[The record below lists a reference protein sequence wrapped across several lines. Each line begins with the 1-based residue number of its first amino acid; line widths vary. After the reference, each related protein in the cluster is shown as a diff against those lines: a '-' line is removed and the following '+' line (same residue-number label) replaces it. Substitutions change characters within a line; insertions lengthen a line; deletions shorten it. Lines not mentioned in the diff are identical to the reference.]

1 MYLQDSLDK
10 VNSNQHVIEVFG
22 LGYVGFP
29 LAVRL
34 AISGHKVFGIDT
46 DSKKIENLKKNFIMT
61 SHHELAEAFS
71 SSIQSGNFIPVIA
84 PEKSNLPKVGIICVP
99 TPIPDGKNNSET
111 YVFSAVKNFLDT
123 AKKGDIIIL
132 ESSVRVGTTNEVIK
146 MIENRGYTVGVDFG
160 AGFCPER
167 IDPLN
172 QKWKLENIPRVIF
185 ASDDIT
191 FEISKKI
198 YSSVN
203 NSNLHRVSSPKVA
216 EAVKSFENTFR
227 LVNISL
233 VNELA
238 ILCDKLGISVNEV
251 MSAASTKPFGFMPF
265 TSGAG
270 VGGHC
275 VPKDPTFLLDSGKQ
289 IGMNFS
295 SIENALEINTMIPKY
310 VAESIQSILQKYNLT
325 NSVLICGLAYKPD
338 IEDMRDSP
346 GFKIANNLAK
356 RNIETIAYDPY
367 YDHNL
372 EKKYL
377 IENNLEKL
385 NFKIINTLDD
395 EFIKNFGCIC
405 IVQHHTKIKNYLDE
419 IYKKSLVQFIY
430 DCQNQMSFN
439 PKSKTILRGL
449 GSNSLT
455 FESFSAIKHVQE
467 KSSS

>member
-1 MYLQDSLDK
+1 MSLQDSLDA

-29 LAVRL
+29 LAIRL

-46 DSKKIENLKKNFIMT
+46 DHKKIENLKKNSLMG
-61 SHHELAEAFS
+61 SHHELGEALS
-71 SSIQSGNFIPVIA
+71 SSLASGNFTPLTA
-84 PEKSNLPKVGIICVP
+84 PQKSNLLKIGIICVP
-99 TPIPDGKNNSET
+99 TPVPDGKNNSET
-111 YVFSAVKNFLDT
+111 YVYSAMNSILDT
-123 AKKGDIIIL
+123 SKKGDIVIL
-132 ESSVRVGTTNEVIK
+132 ESSVRVGTTDQVIK
-146 MIENRGYTVGVDFG
+146 LIKNRGYTVGVDFG
-160 AGFCPER
+160 VGFCPER

-185 ASDDIT
+185 TSDNIT
-191 FEISKKI
+191 FDICKKV
-198 YSSVN
+198 YSAVN
-203 NSNLHRVSSPKVA
+203 NSNLYRVSSPKVA

-251 MSAASTKPFGFMPF
+251 ISAASTKPFGFMPF
-265 TSGAG
+265 SSSAGA
-270 VGGHC
+270 GGHC
-275 VPKDPTFLLDSGKQ
+275 VPKDPTFLSDSAKQ

-295 SIENALEINTMIPKY
+295 SIENALEINTMVPQY
-310 VAESIQSILQKYNLT
+310 VAETIQLILEKYNLAR
-325 NSVLICGLAYKPD
+325 SVLVCGLAYKPD

-356 RNIETIAYDPY
+356 RNIVTTAFDPY
-367 YDHNL
+367 YDQNL

-385 NFKIINTLDD
+385 NFKIVTSLDS
-395 EFIKNFGCIC
+395 IKDLGCIC
-405 IVQHHTKIKNYLDE
+405 IVQHHTKTKNHLDE
-419 IYKKSLVQFIY
+419 IYTKSIVPFIY
-430 DCQNQMSFN
+430 DCQNQIIFN

-449 GSNSLT
+449 GSNSAT
-455 FESFSAIKHVQE
+455 FENFSKIKLD
-467 KSSS
+467 KP